1 MSFPDLVIY
10 CCLRWLLVA
19 MCRLSLV
26 AVSRVNTCY
35 GTQAYCSGLSCC
47 GAQALGLWASIISVG
62 AIAVVYRLR
71 CSATRGIFLDRVLN
85 LCLLPWQVDSLPLSH
100 QGSPLSNIFKG
111 HGIITI
117 FLLKIKIIKVI
128 KIKIIIKAKVIKVA
142 VNSFNLSYTTVQSE
156 DCLYLSQHN
165 HKSDSL
171 SPFPCS
177 VG

>member
-19 MCRLSLV
+19 VCRLSLV

-85 LCLLPWQVDSLPLSH
+85 LCLLCFLHWQAYSLPLQCLKGWQGVVSPDRHGVESH
-100 QGSPLSNIFKG
+100 F
-111 HGIITI
+111 
-117 FLLKIKIIKVI
+117 
-128 KIKIIIKAKVIKVA
+128 
-142 VNSFNLSYTTVQSE
+142 
-156 DCLYLSQHN
+156 C
-165 HKSDSL
+165 
-171 SPFPCS
+171 
-177 VG
+177 